1 MHYTYVLLS
10 QKDGRWYTG
19 AAGDLRKRLREHATG
34 NVRSTASRA
43 PLELIYYEACMERDD
58 ALRRERFLKTG
69 KGKRYLENR
78 LGRFLLN
85 RRSKSRSS
93 SPQPT
98 TLNGQQ
104 LERDKL
110 ERH

>member
-10 QKDGRWYTG
+10 QQDGRWYT
-19 AAGDLRKRLREHATG
+19 AVTGDLRKRLREHATG

-43 PLELIYYEACMERDD
+43 PLELSYNEACIERDD

-69 KGKRYLENR
+69 KGKRYLKNR

-85 RRSKSRSS
+85 RSRSR
-93 SPQPT
+93 SPQRT
-98 TLNGQQ
+98 TLNRQQ
-104 LERDKL
+104 SERDKL